1 MANALYGKYKQTF
14 YGSSAPAVDWDS
26 DNIKVVLVSATYTVA
41 INSDQ
46 FLSDISAPARVATSG
61 NLTGKSHTNGIV
73 KAANVLLA
81 AVTGS
86 AVIAVVVYKDT
97 GSAAT
102 SPLMAYLDTLTGIPF
117 TPSGADETISFDA
130 TNGAWF

>member
-1 MANALYGKYKQTF
+1 MANALYGKYKATF
-14 YGSSAPAVDWDS
+14 YGSSAPAADWDA
-26 DNIKVVLVSATYTVA
+26 DNIKIVLVTSGYTLA

-46 FLSDISAPARVATSG
+46 FLSDIAGGNRVATSG
-61 NLTGKSHTNGIV
+61 NLTGKSHTNGVV
-73 KAANVLLA
+73 KAANTTLT

-86 AVIAVVVYKDT
+86 AVVAAVIYKDT

-102 SPLMAYLDTLTGIPF
+102 SPLIAYLDTLVGFPF

-130 TNGAWF
+130 TNGIWS